1 MTGRGAYDPVACF
14 LLNYRQQWTTLKK
27 RISIIR
33 GSLHKSQIFK
43 VYWLIFNLFSFKL
56 RSLHIFGKNFQ
67 STGTISSFFNLKLVT
82 FCVKIFSSMTRPQIF
97 NLHENTP
104 GSPVPIIKATKPTM
118 KFLFGRFG
126 SDPDRSKSPAKHCK
140 WCSLT
145 AIVLESENLD
155 QSLARGRNWPN
166 WEINT
171 QDPSK
176 IILRG
181 NFNTKRKLI
190 HLYARWLLTT
200 IIMQLFISLEM
211 VAVSHIRPSK
221 KKTGWPVPCPAGK
234 ISRIPWGISGD
245 FGCWWRESTRKFG
258 L

>member
-1 MTGRGAYDPVACF
+1 
-14 LLNYRQQWTTLKK
+14 
-27 RISIIR
+27 
-33 GSLHKSQIFK
+33 
-43 VYWLIFNLFSFKL
+43 
-56 RSLHIFGKNFQ
+56 
-67 STGTISSFFNLKLVT
+67 
-82 FCVKIFSSMTRPQIF
+82 MTRPQIF

-145 AIVLESENLD
+145 AIVLETENLD

-200 IIMQLFISLEM
+200 IIMHLFISLEM
-211 VAVSHIRPSK
+211 VAVRHIRPSK
-221 KKTGWPVPCPAGK
+221 KKTGWPVPTNWCK
-234 ISRIPWGISGD
+234 IRIYFLVRWVYVNHFASLFTGSNYWIG
-245 FGCWWRESTRKFG
+245 
-258 L
+258 